1 MLRNDESHLKY
12 FCFRKSPPSSGKI
25 GDSAPWVQKTP
36 DIWQII
42 GNAATFSCLQRMT
55 LIDGRGERISIEE
68 SLLP

>member
-1 MLRNDESHLKY
+1 
-12 FCFRKSPPSSGKI
+12 
-25 GDSAPWVQKTP
+25 VQKTP

-68 SLLP
+68 SLLPSASTVHTISKLL